1 MRIEKTNSSNVTSQV
16 FEYIDRVTSKADNEK
31 FRKAQYEEG
40 YFSFKEDGFGPVCET
55 FEELKTALKRAID
68 ENLKNPEV
76 YLNREK
82 EFFTIWDTDN
92 CKRNYEEIKKLQES
106 L

>member
-31 FRKAQYEEG
+31 FRK
-40 YFSFKEDGFGPVCET
+40 
-55 FEELKTALKRAID
+55 
-68 ENLKNPEV
+68 
-76 YLNREK
+76 
-82 EFFTIWDTDN
+82 
-92 CKRNYEEIKKLQES
+92 KLR

>member
-1 MRIEKTNSSNVTSQV
+1 MIYYQ
-16 FEYIDRVTSKADNEK
+16 FDNEK

-68 ENLKNPEV
+68 ENLKI
-76 YLNREK
+76 RK
-82 EFFTIWDTDN
+82 FI
-92 CKRNYEEIKKLQES
+92 
-106 L
+106 